1 MGFGERMRAGWR
13 WFRAWR
19 RSRPFWAGVFTL
31 LAGLNFLAPP
41 DVPLRIGSVT
51 VETRLIMDANGLLI
65 GAALV
70 VCAVLLWIRPVFR
83 FVAGVVTLILSL
95 VGVVTANLGALL
107 VGTILG
113 LVGGALA
120 VAWTARPPTPRR
132 TDTPP
137 DRPPPAGNPPG
148 PPVTPEPTG

>member
-1 MGFGERMRAGWR
+1 MGFGERVRAGWR
-13 WFRAWR
+13 RFRRWR

-41 DVPLRIGSVT
+41 DVPLRIGTMVI
-51 VETRLIMDANGLLI
+51 ETKLIMDTNGLLI
-65 GAALV
+65 GAAIV
-70 VCAVLLWIRPVFR
+70 VCGVLLWIRPMFR
-83 FVAGVVTLILSL
+83 FLAGVVTLILSL

-113 LVGGALA
+113 LLGGALA
-120 VAWTARPPTPRR
+120 VAWTDRPPTPRG

-137 DRPPPAGNPPG
+137 KRTRPG
-148 PPVTPEPTG
+148 PDATPEPSG